1 MVRSYCGDDQ
11 HLHGGGIFLGAADLP
26 DASAEEKGGAVVM
39 H

>member
-1 MVRSYCGDDQ
+1 MFLISVGAVVVAGDD
-11 HLHGGGIFLGAADLP
+11 LPGNAAADIP